1 MTYRFQLA
9 LALLAILLGGSVAL
23 AQGPGRPGGPGGG
36 GMGGRPPMGNGGG
49 FGGNR
54 GGFPDRR
61 NSSPPPFG
69 GNNPGTMSTMHGGLQ
84 VGPPGRWWDDK
95 KFAESIG
102 IQKEQRAR
110 MDAIMD
116 ANRGTLAT
124 LYRSL
129 RKEEDALGPLV
140 SAEQP
145 DENRI
150 LSQIDRVAQAR
161 AELEKAN
168 ARMLLG
174 IRREL
179 TLDQWH
185 KLETHRGQQPTTE

>member
-1 MTYRFQLA
+1 M
-9 LALLAILLGGSVAL
+9 ALLAILLGGSAAL

-49 FGGNR
+49 FGG
-54 GGFPDRR
+54 GFPDRR
-61 NSSPPPFG
+61 NSPPPYNG
-69 GNNPGTMSTMHGGLQ
+69 STSGTISTMHGGLQ

-185 KLETHRGQQPTTE
+185 KLETHRGQQAATE

>member
-1 MTYRFQLA
+1 M
-9 LALLAILLGGSVAL
+9 ALLALLLGGSAAL
-23 AQGPGRPGGPGGG
+23 AQGPGGHGGG
-36 GMGGRPPMGNGGG
+36 SMGGGRPPMGNGGG
-49 FGGNR
+49 FGG
-54 GGFPDRR
+54 GFPDRR
-61 NSSPPPFG
+61 NSPPPYSG
-69 GNNPGTMSTMHGGLQ
+69 GMPGTVSTMHGGLQ

-145 DENRI
+145 DESRI
-150 LSQIDRVAQAR
+150 LAQIDRVAQAR

-185 KLETHRGQQPTTE
+185 KLETHRDQQPPIE

>member
-1 MTYRFQLA
+1 
-9 LALLAILLGGSVAL
+9 
-23 AQGPGRPGGPGGG
+23 
-36 GMGGRPPMGNGGG
+36 MGNGGG
-49 FGGNR
+49 FG

-61 NSSPPPFG
+61 NSSPPPYNG
-69 GNNPGTMSTMHGGLQ
+69 GTPGTVSTMHGGLQ

-95 KFAESIG
+95 KFSESIG

-110 MDAIMD
+110 MDAIVD

-150 LSQIDRVAQAR
+150 LAQIDRVAQAR

-185 KLETHRGQQPTTE
+185 KLETHRGQQPSTE

>member
-1 MTYRFQLA
+1 MTYRFKLA
-9 LALLAILLGGSVAL
+9 LALLTLLLGGSATL
-23 AQGPGRPGGPGGG
+23 AQRPGGPPGAGGMGGG
-36 GMGGRPPMGNGGG
+36 GGRPPMGNGGG
-49 FGGNR
+49 FGG
-54 GGFPDRR
+54 GFPDRR
-61 NSSPPPFG
+61 NSPPPYNSG
-69 GNNPGTMSTMHGGLQ
+69 STPGNVSTMHGGLQ
-84 VGPPGRWWDDK
+84 VGPPGRWWDDR

-110 MDAIMD
+110 MDSIVD
-116 ANRGTLAT
+116 ANRTTLAT

-150 LSQIDRVAQAR
+150 LAQIDRVAQAR

-185 KLETHRGQQPTTE
+185 KLESHRGQQPPTE

>member
-9 LALLAILLGGSVAL
+9 LALLAILLGGSAAL
-23 AQGPGRPGGPGGG
+23 AQGPGGPGGG
-36 GMGGRPPMGNGGG
+36 GMGGGRPPMGNGGG
-49 FGGNR
+49 FGG
-54 GGFPDRR
+54 GFPDRR
-61 NSSPPPFG
+61 NSPPPYSG
-69 GNNPGTMSTMHGGLQ
+69 STPGTVSTMHGGLQ

-95 KFAESIG
+95 KFSESIG

-110 MDAIMD
+110 MDAIVD

-129 RKEEDALGPLV
+129 RKEEEALGPLV

-185 KLETHRGQQPTTE
+185 KLESHRGQQPPTE

>member
-1 MTYRFQLA
+1 
-9 LALLAILLGGSVAL
+9 
-23 AQGPGRPGGPGGG
+23 
-36 GMGGRPPMGNGGG
+36 MGNGGG
-49 FGGNR
+49 FGGNS

-61 NSSPPPFG
+61 HSTPPPFG
-69 GNNPGTMSTMHGGLQ
+69 GSNPGTISTMHGGLQ

-95 KFAESIG
+95 KFSESIG
-102 IQKEQRAR
+102 IQKDQRAR
-110 MDAIMD
+110 MDAIFD
-116 ANRGTLAT
+116 ANRGTLAS
-124 LYRSL
+124 LFRSL

-145 DENRI
+145 EENRI

-185 KLETHRGQQPTTE
+185 KLETHRGQQAPTE

>member
-1 MTYRFQLA
+1 MTYRFKLA
-9 LALLAILLGGSVAL
+9 LALLALLLGGSAAL
-23 AQGPGRPGGPGGG
+23 AQGPGGHGGG
-36 GMGGRPPMGNGGG
+36 SMGGGRPPMGNGGG
-49 FGGNR
+49 FGG
-54 GGFPDRR
+54 GFPDRR
-61 NSSPPPFG
+61 NSPPPYSG
-69 GNNPGTMSTMHGGLQ
+69 GMPGTVSTMHGGLQ

-145 DENRI
+145 DESRI
-150 LSQIDRVAQAR
+150 LAQIDRVAQAR

-185 KLETHRGQQPTTE
+185 KLETHRDQQPPIE

>member
-1 MTYRFQLA
+1 MTFRLQLA
-9 LALLAILLGGSVAL
+9 ACGLLALLFAASTAL
-23 AQGPGRPGGPGGG
+23 AQGPGGPGGG
-36 GMGGRPPMGNGGG
+36 MGGGGGRPPMGNGGG
-49 FGGNR
+49 FGGN
-54 GGFPDRR
+54 GSNFPDRH
-61 NSSPPPFG
+61 NGPPPFSG
-69 GNNPGTMSTMHGGLQ
+69 GSPGSVSTIRGGLQ
-84 VGPPGRWWDDK
+84 VGPPGRWWDNK

-102 IQKEQRAR
+102 IQKDQRAR
-110 MDAIMD
+110 MDAIVD

-150 LSQIDRVAQAR
+150 LAQIDRVAQAR

-174 IRREL
+174 IRREM
-179 TLDQWH
+179 TVDQWH
-185 KLETHRGQQPTTE
+185 KLESHRGSPPPSE